1 MPKNTTVP
9 SRRIVSA
16 AKSGDRQTARRAMDT
31 THASLRAETAALKRE
46 EAVLR
51 AREKKA
57 VPAYLKGLAR
67 AGADLARLPIGV
79 GLVSREDRARSVAR
93 RSHSRATATTSFTV
107 PRLGWEGLTDP
118 VIFLPPIG
126 TLTPPY
132 AYNWTWT
139 KVIHYAPGELSATA
153 DRVTGKFQI
162 DMAASHNSNQVN
174 KCRARAAIGV
184 WYRPAQPGL
193 LGIRPV
199 VDVDWSWH
207 LKTNYAAAR
216 TYGWTGILVH
226 AFDATTDEL
235 VSVPVDK
242 KQMEFNES
250 EDGSLWPS
258 AEFTVELE
266 GGNFWNT
273 TVPVSP
279 SRWYAIW
286 IWCGGGIRAAG
297 WQTQA
302 GVNVGSDATSRVH
315 VRVPS
320 IALYFGPLTVHS
332 GPR

>member
-1 MPKNTTVP
+1 MPKKTTVR
-9 SRRIVSA
+9 SGRIVSA
-16 AKSGDRQTARRAMDT
+16 AKAGGRQTALRAMDT
-31 THASLRAETAALKRE
+31 AHASLRAETAALKRE
-46 EAVLR
+46 EEALR
-51 AREKKA
+51 SRENKA

-67 AGADLARLPIGV
+67 AGADLARLPMGA
-79 GLVSREDRARSVAR
+79 GLVSREDQARSVAR
-93 RSHSRATATTSFTV
+93 RSRSRATATTS
-107 PRLGWEGLTDP
+107 LGWEGLTEP
-118 VIFLPPIG
+118 VIFPLPIG

-153 DRVTGKFQI
+153 DRATGKFRI
-162 DMAASHNSNQVN
+162 DMDSSHSSHQVN

-184 WYRPAQPGL
+184 WYRPTQPGL
-193 LGIRPV
+193 LGIRPA

-207 LKTNYAAAR
+207 LKASYAAAR

-235 VSVPVDK
+235 VSAPVDR

-266 GGNFWNT
+266 GGDFWAT
-273 TVPVSP
+273 TVPVDP

-320 IALYFGPLTVHS
+320 IALYFGPFTAHS
-332 GPR
+332 VPR